1 VPLPRQS
8 SAWLLQVR
16 TGAALFC
23 TCTPPAR
30 NPGAPEVQNPNG
42 LSEWIDRTFGFN
54 PEQVYLYT
62 RTAVHIRP

>member
-1 VPLPRQS
+1 
-8 SAWLLQVR
+8 
-16 TGAALFC
+16 
-23 TCTPPAR
+23 
-30 NPGAPEVQNPNG
+30 VQNPNG